1 VINRLP
7 SVVLSAAPALERSEG
22 KDLLVRAWLT
32 CLAPLALLCAAPP
45 ARAQAAARIPV
56 QAGATLDRDS
66 VTVGD
71 VVRLTVRVRGPRNA
85 TINFPAA
92 VDSLGP
98 VQSLEPPVVRN
109 GADTLDASDRIA
121 VYRLSP
127 WDVGNLQIRLG
138 DVLVQTDDDE
148 RRVTLP
154 LPTLFVRSVLPAD
167 TALRIPKPAR
177 PLLEPRLP
185 TPWWWWALAAAVAA
199 LGLWLWW
206 WVRRR
211 RAAQAATGDPFADA
225 EAAFER
231 LERLR
236 LVDAGEPG
244 RHAALMTDVARR
256 YLAARFPQASLAN
269 TSRELQDALRGIPTV
284 PHDRLG
290 RLLAGVDPI
299 KFAAAPVSAADAR
312 TLGAEARAIVRAEHE
327 QAQAVAAAAAATATR
342 GAAA

>member
-1 VINRLP
+1 MRP
-7 SVVLSAAPALERSEG
+7 SRDRRAALAALVVALAPA
-22 KDLLVRAWLT
+22 
-32 CLAPLALLCAAPP
+32 P
-45 ARAQAAARIPV
+45 ARAQAPTRIPV

-98 VQSLEPPVVRN
+98 VQSLEPPVVRD
-109 GADTLDASDRIA
+109 GADTVDAVDRIA
-121 VYRLSP
+121 VYRLAP
-127 WDVGNLQIRLG
+127 WDVGKFQIRLG

-177 PLLEPRLP
+177 ALLEPRAP
-185 TPWWWWALAAAVAA
+185 TPWWWWAVAAAALAVV
-199 LGLWLWW
+199 LGLWWW
-206 WVRRR
+206 LRRR
-211 RAAQAATGDPFADA
+211 RAPPGQSGDPFADA

-244 RHAALMTDVARR
+244 RHAALMTDVTRR
-256 YLAARFPQASLAN
+256 YLAARFPQGSLAN
-269 TSRELQDALRGIPTV
+269 TSRELREALRGMPTV
-284 PHDRLG
+284 PHERLG
-290 RLLAGVDPI
+290 RLFAAVDPI
-299 KFAAAPVSAADAR
+299 KFAAAPVSANDAR
-312 TLGAEARAIVRAEHE
+312 TLGAEARGIVRTEHE
-327 QAQAVAAAAAATATR
+327 QALKAAAAAAATATR

>member
-1 VINRLP
+1 MTLAVGIALAMMPAGARGQ
-7 SVVLSAAPALERSEG
+7 API
-22 KDLLVRAWLT
+22 
-32 CLAPLALLCAAPP
+32 
-45 ARAQAAARIPV
+45 RIPV

-71 VVRLTVRVRGPRNA
+71 VVRLTVRVRGPRNS

-98 VQSLEPPVVRN
+98 VQSLEPPTVRD
-109 GADTLDASDRIA
+109 GADTVDAADRIA

-127 WDVGNLQIRLG
+127 WDVGRLQIRLG

-177 PLLEPRLP
+177 ALLEPRAP
-185 TPWWWWALAAAVAA
+185 TPWWWWAVAAAVLALV
-199 LGLWLWW
+199 LGLWWW
-206 WVRRR
+206 LRRR
-211 RAAQAATGDPFADA
+211 RAGARTTGDPFADA

-236 LVDAGEPG
+236 LVDAGEAG
-244 RHAALMTDVARR
+244 RHAALMTDVTRR
-256 YLAARFPQASLAN
+256 YLAARFPQGSLAN
-269 TSRELQDALRGIPTV
+269 TSRELQEALRGVPTV
-284 PHDRLG
+284 PHDRLA
-290 RLLAGVDPI
+290 RLFAGVDPI
-299 KFAAAPVSAADAR
+299 KFAAAPVTANDAR

-327 QAQAVAAAAAATATR
+327 QALKVAAAAAAATAR
-342 GAAA
+342 GKAA